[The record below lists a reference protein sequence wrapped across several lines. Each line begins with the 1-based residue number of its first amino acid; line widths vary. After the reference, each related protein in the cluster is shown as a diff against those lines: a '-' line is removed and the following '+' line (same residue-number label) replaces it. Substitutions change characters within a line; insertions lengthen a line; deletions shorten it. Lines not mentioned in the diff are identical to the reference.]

1 MDGDP
6 DDAPGDHAP
15 VIQIE
20 LRLDG
25 SMPAGIATGPAGPAR
40 HFTGWTGLIAA
51 VDALT
56 EGKRQPLTDQ
66 SSATDQEASHAE
78 P

>member
-1 MDGDP
+1 
-6 DDAPGDHAP
+6 
-15 VIQIE
+15 
-20 LRLDG
+20 
-25 SMPAGIATGPAGPAR
+25 MPAGIATGPAGPAR

>member
-6 DDAPGDHAP
+6 DDAPGDQAP
-15 VIQIE
+15 VIHIE
-20 LRLDG
+20 LRLEG
-25 SMPAGIATGPAGPAR
+25 SMPVGIATGPAGPAR

-56 EGKRQPLTDQ
+56 GGQ
-66 SSATDQEASHAE
+66 ATAD
-78 P
+78 